1 MLASMPARTPTI
13 SQEVLPRARAL
24 GDPTRF
30 RIFRYVLEA
39 NRPVGVAELTNF
51 VQLNHNAVRQH
62 LAVLATAGLVSERTE
77 EQRSGPGRPRLLYEV
92 APEVTGTWEIPG
104 PYEFLATLLSEI
116 LATGD
121 SPEEVGRRAGRR
133 RADEIAHAAGADPV
147 ATIERELARTGF
159 RPTLRE
165 GTERCDVV
173 LGNCP
178 FERAALANRAAVCS
192 VHRGLAKG
200 LAEGLGDTVVVDDLV
215 ARNPSRAGCRVL
227 LHRRLP
233 DEV

>member
-1 MLASMPARTPTI
+1 MAARTPTI
-13 SQEVLPRARAL
+13 SEEVLPRARAL

-39 NRPVGVAELTNF
+39 NRPVTVAELTNF

-62 LAVLATAGLVSERTE
+62 LAVLTTAGLLSERTE
-77 EQRSGPGRPRLLYEV
+77 VQRSGPGRPRLVYEV
-92 APEVTGTWEIPG
+92 APEAVGTWEIPG
-104 PYEFLATLLSEI
+104 PYEYLATLLSEI
-116 LATGD
+116 LASGD

-133 RADEIAHAAGADPV
+133 RAGEIPHEPGTDPMM
-147 ATIERELARTGF
+147 TIEREFARSGF
-159 RPTLRE
+159 RPSLRE
-165 GTERCDVV
+165 VAQRCDVV

-192 VHRGLAKG
+192 VHRGLAMG
-200 LAEGLGDTVVVDDLV
+200 IAEGLGDAVVVDDLI
-215 ARNPSRAGCRVL
+215 ARHPSRAGCRVL

-233 DEV
+233 DEI